1 MLAEMPSQRRSAR
14 RSHVALDRES
24 RPVHGARPTES
35 SKRGASRSRSPSS
48 QPRRR
53 SLSKKVAGQ
62 NFAEGFVGH
71 DGTAFVPLIVLL
83 SPGFCQL
90 LAYATSEMSG
100 GRWTDGRWLTP
111 AVESGA
117 TGLVQACVDQG
128 AEGCLTEAFAAA
140 TAAAPTA
147 KAAQFLVA
155 FAALFSALFPV
166 FPGYSL
172 GVLQ

>member
-71 DGTAFVPLIVLL
+71 GTAFVPLIVLL